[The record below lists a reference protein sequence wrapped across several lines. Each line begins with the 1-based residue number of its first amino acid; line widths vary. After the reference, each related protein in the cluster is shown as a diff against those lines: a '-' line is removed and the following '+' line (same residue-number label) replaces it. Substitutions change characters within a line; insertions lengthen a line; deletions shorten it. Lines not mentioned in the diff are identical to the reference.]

1 MSSVII
7 DFWKANPKF
16 WIPITEKEKQEA
28 DRVITETFLNYDYSN
43 ENLYGKVIYLDQFY
57 RHFQRF
63 MKLNSNEHEELI
75 TQKRME
81 AVNLVLTDI
90 PGIDGIYNV
99 DKADE
104 IELIFTLMPFKH
116 LQQ

>member
-1 MSSVII
+1 MSSTTII

-16 WIPITEKEKQEA
+16 WIPISETDKQEA
-28 DRVITETFLNYDYSN
+28 DRVITETFLEYDYSN

-63 MKLNSNEHEELI
+63 MGNNFLSSQSSQSSQSSEELI
-75 TQKRME
+75 TQKRTE

-90 PGIDGIYNV
+90 PGLDGLYSI

-104 IELIFTLMPFKH
+104 T
-116 LQQ
+116 